1 MLPMF
6 STFRTMTAMNQH
18 PAAAYATINLETSV
32 LSADPRRLILMLFDG
47 ALVALATAS
56 YHMTHSTGPTSVA
69 KKGESIS
76 KAIDIIGN
84 GLKVSLDLEFDH
96 ELPQRLAA
104 LYDYMCNRLLYAN
117 LKNDKAAL
125 EEVRHLLGDIK
136 SAWEE
141 IADDPVVLSTNRKA
155 A

>member
-1 MLPMF
+1 MF

-18 PAAAYATINLETSV
+18 SAAVYAAVNLETAV
-32 LSADPRRLILMLFDG
+32 LSADPRRLLLMLFDG

-84 GLKVSLDLEFDH
+84 GLKVSLDLEFDN
-96 ELPQRLAA
+96 ELPKQLAA
-104 LYDYMCNRLLYAN
+104 LYDYMCNRLLHAN

-125 EEVRHLLGDIK
+125 EEVRHLLDDLKG
-136 SAWEE
+136 AWEE
-141 IADDPVVLSTNRKA
+141 IADDPAVFSANRMA